1 MVVQKS
7 GNLPAELRCLHRPS
21 NRPGGVEDL
30 PLQHRRQGVP
40 LHDEG
45 RAKTTQNVLLVSRE
59 GCAAGMVLLRDEN
72 GAVASLR
79 EPSLV
84 IRQKDE
90 AVPSGLEF
98 TRFLSAE
105 NP

>member
-7 GNLPAELRCLHRPS
+7 GNLPAELRCLHRP
-21 NRPGGVEDL
+21 
-30 PLQHRRQGVP
+30 
-40 LHDEG
+40 
-45 RAKTTQNVLLVSRE
+45 TQNVLLVSRE

-90 AVPSGLEF
+90 SVPSGLEF
-98 TRFLSAE
+98 TRFLS
-105 NP
+105 

>member
-1 MVVQKS
+1 M
-7 GNLPAELRCLHRPS
+7 
-21 NRPGGVEDL
+21 
-30 PLQHRRQGVP
+30 
-40 LHDEG
+40 HDEG

>member
-1 MVVQKS
+1 MMRAAPRQ
-7 GNLPAELRCLHRPS
+7 
-21 NRPGGVEDL
+21 
-30 PLQHRRQGVP
+30 RR
-40 LHDEG
+40 
-45 RAKTTQNVLLVSRE
+45 
-59 GCAAGMVLLRDEN
+59 MYVLLRDEN